1 MFRKCLKNTVRTTQS
16 AIRKE
21 EGLTLLEAAIG
32 LVLIGLITLPL
43 IQKYKVDLIQ
53 ESWDRTRGS
62 LANTENAINQFYTAG
77 NFDYPCPANLS
88 LKEGDANFGESG
100 DCLLANLKL
109 CTNPTWLTSE
119 GICKTED
126 TTNAVV
132 IGGGPFATLK
142 MQQEKALDFWGNKI
156 IYAVTLEQ
164 TEEATFLT
172 NNGTIRVEAVDSPQA
187 IKLRIENGTAPQLV
201 DDGIPNEK
209 TNSVDFFLFST
220 GITGV
225 GGYTKDGVALQA
237 CGGAVTGFEHENCDL
252 DGIFF
257 YDQNPTDDEAS
268 AYSEVLGPNFFD
280 DMTRA
285 QPSLPEQMWFQHP
298 NHNPYLITM
307 STRIGIGTATPQ
319 ATIEVIGNIRTNGR
333 LQSDQLCDET
343 GSDCFDPELITGTMD
358 AMECDSAGNME
369 GSQAVMQIAE
379 SQVYCNSAV
388 YSATGAPI
396 DGLALEVDTAVIATK
411 ICPVGQIVSG
421 VNASGEIICVIP

>member
-1 MFRKCLKNTVRTTQS
+1 MFRKCLKNTVRTTQDT
-16 AIRKE
+16 IRKE
-21 EGLTLLEAAIG
+21 EGFTLLEAAIG

-43 IQKYKVDLIQ
+43 IQKYKVDLVQ

-62 LANTENAINQFYTAG
+62 LANTENAINQFYSSG
-77 NFDYPCPANLS
+77 KFDYPCPADLS
-88 LKEGDANFGESG
+88 LKEGDPEFGESG
-100 DCLLANLKL
+100 DCLLASLTL
-109 CTNPTWLTSE
+109 CTSPTWLTTG

-132 IGGGPFATLK
+132 IGGVPFATLK

-164 TEEATFLT
+164 TEESTFLA
-172 NNGTIRVEAVDSPQA
+172 NNGTIRVESVDSPQA
-187 IKLRIENGTAPQLV
+187 IRLRIENGSPPQLI
-201 DDGIPNEK
+201 DDGVPDEK

-220 GITGV
+220 GIAGV

-237 CGGAVTGFEHENCDL
+237 CGGALTGFEHENCDL

-257 YDQNPTDDEAS
+257 YEKNPIDDESS
-268 AYSEVLGPNFFD
+268 AYSDVPGPNFFD

-319 ATIEVIGNIRTNGR
+319 ATIEVVGNIRTNGS

-343 GSDCFDPELITGTMD
+343 GGDCFDPELITGTMD
-358 AMECDSAGNME
+358 AMECDAAGNME
-369 GSQAVMQIAE
+369 GPQAVMRIAD
-379 SQVYCNSAV
+379 SRVYCNSAV
-388 YSATGAPI
+388 YSTTGAPI
-396 DGLALEVDTAVIATK
+396 DGLALQVDTAIIPTK
-411 ICPVGQIVSG
+411 ICPIGQIISG
-421 VNASGEIICVIP
+421 INPSGELICVIP